1 MFSIDEILKQLQ
13 EQLNVLQNKIGHE
26 TNLED
31 FKLLTQEIKI
41 INDLIQSV
49 FKNKAVKMTP
59 PK

>member
-49 FKNKAVKMTP
+49 FKYKAVKMTP

>member
-13 EQLNVLQNKIGHE
+13 EQLNILQNKIGHE

-49 FKNKAVKMTP
+49 FKYKAVKMTP